1 MQNKRIGISPQIRL
15 LIEAIGD
22 TIEDDYD
29 ASTDTLSLD
38 LDDINSLLTTEDS
51 NLDEFHDAPTTN
63 NDQSNE
69 CNSYYTRSPNKG
81 EPPPI
86 TNTMDYQQ
94 CRHLDF
100 AGEQSAMEYLLSRLS
115 DKTEGFEF
123 RLLTSPKYHCE
134 LAGEG
139 VEYCWGLAKRFY
151 KSKGSEE
158 KRKKVRFNFVIRE
171 SIQFV
176 RREHVETFSAKCRQ
190 YMIVYNTYDGDVLTY
205 RMTKRFVKIAKCHCN
220 IADQDKEFVEK
231 AWKEVILTLDEN

>member
-86 TNTMDYQQ
+86 TYTMGYQQ
-94 CRHLDF
+94 WCHDVICTITDNNDIIQPPIVRIIFDQHNIPTTNTLSSSLNPSCLYED
-100 AGEQSAMEYLLSRLS
+100 EQ
-115 DKTEGFEF
+115 
-123 RLLTSPKYHCE
+123 
-134 LAGEG
+134 
-139 VEYCWGLAKRFY
+139 GLALNKDDIFHNTLHTSDHTSYGHIFDKPNIHKQLKNYDIPQRPTSYICIPKFN
-151 KSKGSEE
+151 SQDTTNITSHISPLITNTTMKG
-158 KRKKVRFNFVIRE
+158 IY
-171 SIQFV
+171 QFQ
-176 RREHVETFSAKCRQ
+176 FS
-190 YMIVYNTYDGDVLTY
+190 N
-205 RMTKRFVKIAKCHCN
+205 
-220 IADQDKEFVEK
+220 
-231 AWKEVILTLDEN
+231 